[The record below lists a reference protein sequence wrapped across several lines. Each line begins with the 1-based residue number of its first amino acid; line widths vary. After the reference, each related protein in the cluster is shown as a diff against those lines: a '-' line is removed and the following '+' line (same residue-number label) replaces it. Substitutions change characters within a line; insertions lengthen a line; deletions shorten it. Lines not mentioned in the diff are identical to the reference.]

1 MNAGNQTKKE
11 TKSRRKRQQQTRQE
25 VFRLKEQKLT
35 RTQTAWRTT
44 RWKVRSTK
52 DGSMQRGE
60 DWAGL
65 ALASKQIR
73 RTGAKYLERELQ
85 KEMAKPTIE
94 EYLKQH
100 KGEIIK
106 ENLRTR
112 KKIQ

>member
-1 MNAGNQTKKE
+1 MANDAVE
-11 TKSRRKRQQQTRQE
+11 
-25 VFRLKEQKLT
+25 
-35 RTQTAWRTT
+35 
-44 RWKVRSTK
+44 STIHQGWFDAAEK
-52 DGSMQRGE
+52 DL
-60 DWAGL
+60 AGL
-65 ALASKQIR
+65 ALASKQLR

-112 KKIQ
+112 KKIQEAKEKTIQNRNTEGQKNAK